1 VAVWGYGLLGPV
13 EVRVDDRAVELASAS
28 QRLVLAMLL
37 LEANRLVP
45 AHRLI
50 DELWSEALPGDPP
63 AALRT
68 QISRL
73 RRALGPA
80 AASLVTAD
88 GGYRLSL
95 QRDQL
100 DTARFEDALAAAN
113 QTAGERG
120 LSILDQALALWRGP
134 ALAEFANRPFAQ
146 PEAVRLDELRVTARE
161 RRAELV
167 LSLGKAEDAVADLQA
182 IVAEHPERERARGL
196 LMRALYQSGRH
207 TDALATFRSWRGHLS
222 EDLGLDPSP
231 ALERIEQDILRHA
244 FPMAES
250 VPQRAR
256 RALPLPVT
264 SFVGRDEDRLAVTGL
279 LDQARLL
286 TLHGPGGVG
295 KTRLAL
301 EVASRVGDRYPDGIC
316 FCDLAAITRPA
327 SVTRAIATAAGVSER
342 AFRRLDDQ
350 LVEALAGRQQLLV
363 LDNCEHVADGIAVIA
378 DRLLR
383 ETRNITVLATSR
395 DRLGVDGEHVWP
407 VKPLPADGPGSAATR
422 LFHDRAWA
430 ADPGAGLETR
440 DTQAIADLC
449 AGLDGLPLAI
459 ELAAARLPGT
469 TVREL
474 ADSLQDRFGLL
485 TSGRRADSRH
495 RSLRA
500 VVDWSYQLLTTA
512 EQRLFDELSV
522 FCGWF
527 DIGAARAVAATR
539 DDDADAG
546 RLVLYLVDR
555 SLITADRDGGAAR
568 YRLLE
573 TLRDYGLERLEERG
587 ELDAT
592 RGRHARWAADL
603 VTQAASGM
611 TGAGEAGWAARL
623 DSHIGDLRAAHSW
636 LTGHD
641 TELSLRMCAELHWY
655 ALLRCQSEVF
665 RWAEVSAAAAPG
677 SRSPFYPEA
686 LGSAAW
692 GAVYR
697 GDLEAAETG
706 AHAALD
712 AARGLAPITA
722 RRALQALGDLGIYT
736 GDLDRAADSYRR
748 AYELSVQAGD
758 WMDAAWDAGS
768 AGVALGYANHRAEA
782 IRLAGQGRDAA
793 VRSGAPSALA
803 LVLAVLGEITAA
815 TDPGQARQHF
825 QGAIELAEPA
835 GDRLVAG
842 FAEVGLAT
850 LHTRHGEPGT
860 ALRYY
865 YQVISK
871 WRQVGTWSPLWV
883 TLRTLIDLLTRVGA
897 CHDAAIL
904 YGAAASASSGAPLYG
919 ADADLLRE
927 TAALLRDQLTETEF
941 RSCADKGERLDG
953 AEVIDLA
960 LDAITRAATR
970 ELPRRPRRAG
980 RRRPSPAGC
989 GPGRRQPA

>member
-1 VAVWGYGLLGPV
+1 MAVWGYGLLGPV

-50 DELWSEALPGDPP
+50 DELWGEALPADPP

-95 QRDQL
+95 QRGQL
-100 DTARFEDALAAAN
+100 DAARFEDALTAAS
-113 QTAGERG
+113 QTAGEQG
-120 LSILDQALALWRGP
+120 LSILDEALALWRGP
-134 ALAEFANRPFAQ
+134 ALAEFADRPFAQ

-161 RRAELV
+161 RRAELA
-167 LSLGKAEDAVADLQA
+167 LSAGKAEDAVASLQA

-196 LMRALYQSGRH
+196 LMQALYQSGRH

-256 RALPLPVT
+256 AALPLPVT
-264 SFVGRDEDRLAVTGL
+264 SFVGRDKDRLAVTGL
-279 LDQARLL
+279 LGEVRLL

-301 EVASRVGDRYPDGIC
+301 EVASLVGDRFPDGIC

-363 LDNCEHVADGIAVIA
+363 LDNCEHVADGVAVIA

-395 DRLGVDGEHVWP
+395 ERLGVDGEHVWP
-407 VKPLPADGPGSAATR
+407 VKPLPAGGPGSAATR
-422 LFHDRAWA
+422 LFRDRARA
-430 ADPGAGLETR
+430 ADPAAGQETG
-440 DTQAIADLC
+440 DTEAIAELC
-449 AGLDGLPLAI
+449 TGLDGLPLAI

-474 ADSLQDRFGLL
+474 AGSLKDRFGLL
-485 TSGRRADSRH
+485 SAGRRADSRH

-527 DIGAARAVAATR
+527 DIGAARAITAT
-539 DDDADAG
+539 DDDDTDAG
-546 RLVLYLVDR
+546 HLVLHLVDR
-555 SLITADRDGGAAR
+555 SLITADRHGGAAR

-623 DSHIGDLRAAHSW
+623 DSHMGDLRAAHSW

-655 ALLRCQSEVF
+655 AFLRCQSEVF

-677 SRSPFYPEA
+677 SRSPFYPQA

-697 GDLEAAETG
+697 GDLEAAETS

-736 GDLDRAADSYRR
+736 GDLDSAADSYRH
-748 AYELSVQAGD
+748 AYELSMQAGD

-768 AGVALGYANHRAEA
+768 AGVALGYANRRAEA

-803 LVLAVLGEITAA
+803 LVLAVLGEIIAE

-825 QGAIELAEPA
+825 QRAIELAEPA

-850 LHTRHGEPGT
+850 LHTRHGEPGA

-865 YQVISK
+865 HQVISK
-871 WRQVGTWSPLWV
+871 WRQAGTWSPLWV

-904 YGAAASASSGAPLYG
+904 YGAATSASSGAPLYG
-919 ADADLLRE
+919 ADADLLRQ

-941 RSCADKGERLDG
+941 RSCVDEGEQLDG
-953 AEVIDLA
+953 AQVIDLA
-960 LDAITRAATR
+960 LDSITRAAAKPQQPTGS
-970 ELPRRPRRAG
+970 LSHSHPRDG
-980 RRRPSPAGC
+980 D
-989 GPGRRQPA
+989 QDD